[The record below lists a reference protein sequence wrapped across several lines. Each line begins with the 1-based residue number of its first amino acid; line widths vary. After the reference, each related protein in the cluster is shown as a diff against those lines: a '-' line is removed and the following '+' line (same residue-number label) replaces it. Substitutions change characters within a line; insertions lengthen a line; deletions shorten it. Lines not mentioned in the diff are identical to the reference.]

1 MEFIPIK
8 VLKNFS
14 QGLLLGPALFSVTS
28 LEKEL
33 KSLLIMSALDGGF
46 G

>member
-8 VLKNFS
+8 VPKNFS
-14 QGLLLGPALFSVTS
+14 QGLLLGPALFSVTN
-28 LEKEL
+28 LEKEI
-33 KSLLIMSALDGGF
+33 KSMFVTSAPDGGF